1 MQVLAVGNFMVFY
14 PAYAIQKFGFNL
26 LNPNV
31 GGLEQD
37 VT

>member
-1 MQVLAVGNFMVFY
+1 MQVLAVGRWVILSSFE
-14 PAYAIQKFGFNL
+14 IHIFGFIE